1 MGKKVKLKIGIYCRV
16 SSESQSENTSL
27 GKQND
32 LGIKF
37 CESNNFE
44 YEVFSEIVS
53 GTKIGSDREVFKKLE
68 DKLYN
73 GELNGIWLYDW
84 DRMIRELGV
93 GVLFRDLIIST
104 KCKLFVGNS
113 EKDIL
118 SDSGSLEFGIG
129 SVFSDYWRR
138 KISREM
144 NSGKKRKLENDEIFL
159 GVVGIGYE
167 KIEKKIKVD
176 ERKRELIENC
186 FNIYLKKDVKT
197 YRDLIKKLKLKYKE
211 GLDERINEKSV
222 SRLLNDEKFKGIYNL
237 EWKGNNYK
245 LNIGRIISDDL
256 FDKVKEK
263 IDFNKGLRKGNTK
276 GKYLLKGYIKCSD
289 CGDNMWVKGSGIE
302 YRYYECRRKKINN
315 RNNFDNRFNEKKCV
329 SCENIQNNVISV
341 SKLEFIVWNS
351 LFEVLG
357 NSESLKEEYLKKYSK
372 EEIKKNEFNGKLKF
386 YEKAK
391 NKLIKDKTNIIKLLV
406 KGDINVEEKNLV
418 STEIDNELNEI
429 SEKYLGV
436 KKEYERIELSNDIL
450 DYVNRFE
457 IDLKKKY
464 ELKRFEDKRR
474 WIEKYIKEVKVKYL
488 GKDEN
493 GSKEYNINIK
503 VNLFDEFNINKI
515 NEKDDKFKYKNDLFL
530 IYISNLKG
538 VEICDLIY
546 NNILE
551 IDYIINVSISDLYI
565 DFNSSKII
573 DVK

>member
-1 MGKKVKLKIGIYCRV
+1 MGKKVKLKVGIYCRV

-44 YEVFSEIVS
+44 YEVFSEVIS

-73 GELNGIWLYDW
+73 GELDGIWLYDW

-118 SDSGSLEFGIG
+118 SDSGNLEFGIG

-138 KISREM
+138 KISRGM
-144 NSGKKRKLENDEIFL
+144 NDGKKRRLENDEIFL

-167 KIEKKIKVD
+167 KIEKKIRVD
-176 ERKRELIENC
+176 ESKRKLIEDC
-186 FNIYLKKDVKT
+186 FNLYLKRDVKT
-197 YRDLIKKLKLKYKE
+197 YRDLIKKLKLRYKE
-211 GLDERINEKSV
+211 DLDVRINEKSV

-237 EWKGNNYK
+237 DYKGDNYK
-245 LNIGRIISDDL
+245 LNIGRIISDEL

-263 IDFNKGLRKGNTK
+263 IVFNKGLRKGNTK
-276 GKYLLKGYIKCSD
+276 GKYLLKGYVSCED
-289 CGDNMWVKGSGIE
+289 CGDNMWMKGSGIE

-315 RNNFDNRFNEKKCV
+315 RNNFDDRFSEKKCV
-329 SCENIQNNVISV
+329 SCKNIQNNVISV
-341 SKLEFIVWNS
+341 GKLEFIVWNS

-357 NSESLKEEYLKKYSK
+357 NSESLKEEYFKKYSK
-372 EEIKKNEFNGKLKF
+372 EGLKKNEFKGKLKY
-386 YEKAK
+386 YEKVRDE
-391 NKLIKDKTNIIKLLV
+391 LIKNKTNIIKLLV
-406 KGDINVEEKNLV
+406 KGEINVEEKDLV
-418 STEIDNELNEI
+418 SIEIENELKEI
-429 SEKYLGV
+429 NKKYLEV
-436 KKEYERIELSNDIL
+436 KKEYERIELSDDIL
-450 DYVNRFE
+450 NYINRFE

-474 WIEKYIKEVKVKYL
+474 WIEKYIKEVKVKYI
-488 GKDEN
+488 GKDIN
-493 GSKEYNINIK
+493 RSKEYNISIK
-503 VNLFDEFNINKI
+503 INLFDEFNINKVNGI
-515 NEKDDKFKYKNDLFL
+515 NDKLKYKNDLFSV
-530 IYISNLKG
+530 YISNLKG
-538 VEICDLIY
+538 VEIWRL
-546 NNILE
+546 
-551 IDYIINVSISDLYI
+551 
-565 DFNSSKII
+565 
-573 DVK
+573 